1 MTSDDTQADSVK
13 SDEVLVKLEQNF
25 PGRFVRKD
33 LTQRIK
39 EGANVPTYVLEFLLG
54 QFANSSDEETIE
66 RGVENVK
73 KTLAHNYVRPDEAE
87 KVKSKIREDGA
98 YTVIDKLTVRLNE
111 GEDRYEASF
120 SNLGLTGVPVD
131 ERYVQD
137 YERLLIRGIW

>member
-73 KTLAHNYVRPDEAE
+73 KTLAHNYVRQ
-87 KVKSKIREDGA
+87 S
-98 YTVIDKLTVRLNE
+98 
-111 GEDRYEASF
+111 
-120 SNLGLTGVPVD
+120 
-131 ERYVQD
+131 
-137 YERLLIRGIW
+137 